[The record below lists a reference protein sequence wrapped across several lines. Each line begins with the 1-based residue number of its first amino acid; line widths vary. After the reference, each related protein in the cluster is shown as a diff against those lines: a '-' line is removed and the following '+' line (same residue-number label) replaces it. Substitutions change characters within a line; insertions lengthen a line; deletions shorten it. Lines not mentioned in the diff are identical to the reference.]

1 MNNTLNTAK
10 KIAPDFIW
18 RALHFASR
26 QGINFAV
33 MLISVKLL
41 SPEEFGTYSY
51 VVAFAFLFTL
61 ISDFGI
67 SRAVTKFVAQ
77 YKLTD
82 EAKLKSVFF
91 NSAIIIVSIVT
102 FLIIVLL
109 FFSDDIVGEKYADYL
124 WLLIPFFLF
133 VPLTSLF
140 DGIYIGLKEFRK
152 IGQIAV
158 LSALIVL
165 PTAYFLIKSHSLTG
179 SFLSLNL
186 FYTLF
191 FILIALSYK
200 YYKFK
205 LNREMISEIGKYSL
219 IVGVSGFGM
228 FLYTKANTIILGKY
242 DFIVEAGYYE
252 FIDKIFAMITIP
264 FIIFGQILSPKLT
277 ELVSLEKRKAVF
289 SYFKKTSLAS
299 VGAGLAVAASLYFLF
314 PPIIEAFLPK
324 YDTVNFMKIFRLIIF
339 NLPLLIVSATMA
351 QPFLVATGEAK
362 YSLLTIPFGALNV
375 TLALI
380 FINQIGFIG
389 VVAATLISSIAGKLL
404 TYYLI
409 FSKFKD

>member
-18 RALHFASR
+18 RAFHFASR

-41 SPEEFGTYSY
+41 SPEEFGIYSY

-82 EAKLKSVFF
+82 EEKLKSVFF

-109 FFSDDIVGEKYADYL
+109 FFSDSIVGEKYSDYL

-140 DGIYIGLKEFRK
+140 DGIYIGLKEFKK
-152 IGQIAV
+152 IGKIAV
-158 LSALIVL
+158 VSALIVL
-165 PTAYFLIKSHSLTG
+165 PSAYFLIKTYSLTG

-191 FILIALSYK
+191 FILIAVSYK
-200 YYKFK
+200 HYKFE
-205 LNREMISEIGKYSL
+205 LNKEMISEIGKYSL

-242 DFIVEAGYYE
+242 DFIVETGYYE
-252 FIDKIFAMITIP
+252 FIDKVFAMITIP

-277 ELVSLEKRKAVF
+277 ELVSLNRRKEVF
-289 SYFKKTSLAS
+289 QYFKKTSLLS
-299 VGAGLAVAASLYFLF
+299 LGLAAVVTAALYFLF
-314 PPIIEAFLPK
+314 PLIVSGFLPK
-324 YDTVNFMKIFRLIIF
+324 YDTENFMSIFYLIIF
-339 NLPLLIVSATMA
+339 NLPLLIVSAAMA

-362 YSLLTIPFGALNV
+362 YSLLTIPFGILNIS
-375 TLALI
+375 LALI
-380 FINQIGFIG
+380 FINLYGFIG
-389 VVAATLISSIAGKLL
+389 VVIATLISSIAGKLL

-409 FSKFKD
+409 FSKFKN